1 MVNKLSV
8 NISKVIREGRFNPKY
23 YSFLDF
29 SENLIKKSKYKFVK
43 LGNKDYFPIL
53 SDGIHTAIELL
64 PKGEIKYLYIHNLKE
79 GFVDTIDSN
88 YISEQDNKKNIKK
101 ELKKGAVLL
110 SVVGTLGNTAIFTDY
125 FNSRCSLP
133 RNIAYVYCNNEK
145 IKPEFLTCYFLSEFS
160 KYQCIYSGGG
170 NIQGLL
176 SLTKIKKFIIP
187 SVDEPIQN
195 SFVEKYSKATSLQ
208 KEFLDTINECKA
220 IFYTK
225 LNLKK
230 DVIKKDIS
238 FKTSLNQLIENKSWT
253 PISYD
258 PYGEKVLT
266 FISKKFK
273 LEDLK
278 KHIEIF
284 KGEEIGS
291 ANYLDYLSKNKD
303 SIPFL
308 RTSDIFNYEL
318 DSYPDFYC
326 DKSFKTE
333 LKQEVKTYDIAFTKD
348 GSIGNLA
355 IVTNEDNS
363 ILSSGH
369 AILRIK
375 ETSKLNPF
383 YIFLALS
390 LPEIGQYQANKRTVI
405 ASTIPHLRPQNIYKI
420 RIPILD
426 DESIKLISDKVKYSF
441 GLIEEKKRLIKQI
454 KKEMNELMKETK

>member
-8 NISKVIREGRFNPKY
+8 NISQVIREGRFNPKY

-29 SENLIKKSKYKFVK
+29 SENLIKKSKHKFVK

-88 YISEQDNKKNIKK
+88 YISEQDNEKNANK
-101 ELKKGAVLL
+101 ELKNGAVLL

-133 RNIAYVYCNNEK
+133 RNIAYVYCNNDK
-145 IKPEFLTCYFLSEFS
+145 IQPEFLTSFFLSEFS

-176 SLTKIKKFIIP
+176 SLTKLKKFIVP
-187 SVDEPIQN
+187 NVNSDLQN
-195 SFVEKYSKATSLQ
+195 KFVTKYKKATDLQ

-220 IFYTK
+220 LFYSK

-230 DVIKKDIS
+230 EVIKKDIS
-238 FKTSLNQLIENKSWT
+238 FKTSLKELKENKSWT
-253 PISYD
+253 PISFD

-278 KHIEIF
+278 KHIDLF

-326 DKSFKTE
+326 DKSFKAD
-333 LKQEVKTYDIAFTKD
+333 LKQEINAYDIAFTKD

-355 IVTNEDNS
+355 LVTKEDNC

-375 ETSKLNPF
+375 ESSTLNPF

-390 LPEIGQYQANKRTVI
+390 LKEIGQYQANKRTVI

-420 RIPILD
+420 KIPILD
-426 DESIKLISDKVKYSF
+426 TESIKAISEKVEYAF
-441 GLIEEKKRLIKQI
+441 GLIEEKKRLIKTI
-454 KKEMNELMKETK
+454 KKEMNELMKEIK

>member
-1 MVNKLSV
+1 MAPVWQYSGTSALSH
-8 NISKVIREGRFNPKY
+8 S
-23 YSFLDF
+23 
-29 SENLIKKSKYKFVK
+29 
-43 LGNKDYFPIL
+43 
-53 SDGIHTAIELL
+53 A
-64 PKGEIKYLYIHNLKE
+64 
-79 GFVDTIDSN
+79 
-88 YISEQDNKKNIKK
+88 KKNISSPIN
-101 ELKKGAVLL
+101 LVPLPISINICPSGATGLTF
-110 SVVGTLGNTAIFTDY
+110 STTLRCIRINPNPAASTLISLFSGNGCT
-125 FNSRCSLP
+125 L
-133 RNIAYVYCNNEK
+133 V
-145 IKPEFLTCYFLSEFS
+145 KPKPPS
-160 KYQCIYSGGG
+160 
-170 NIQGLL
+170 L
-176 SLTKIKKFIIP
+176 SLTKLKKFIVP
-187 SVDEPIQN
+187 NVNSDLQN
-195 SFVEKYSKATSLQ
+195 KFVTKYKKATDLQ

-220 IFYTK
+220 LFYSK

-230 DVIKKDIS
+230 EVIKKDIS
-238 FKTSLNQLIENKSWT
+238 FKTSLKELKENKSWT
-253 PISYD
+253 PISFD

-278 KHIEIF
+278 KHIDLF

-326 DKSFKTE
+326 DKSFKAD
-333 LKQEVKTYDIAFTKD
+333 LKQEINAYDIAFTKD

-355 IVTNEDNS
+355 LVTKEDNC

-375 ETSKLNPF
+375 ESSTLNPF

-390 LPEIGQYQANKRTVI
+390 LKEIGQYQANKRTVI

-420 RIPILD
+420 KIPILD
-426 DESIKLISDKVKYSF
+426 TESIKAISEKVEYAF
-441 GLIEEKKRLIKQI
+441 GLIEEKKRLIKTI
-454 KKEMNELMKETK
+454 KKEMNELMKEIK